1 LGLPKLTLAK
11 KIGYSSH
18 SGLMAKLEKGEIMPS
33 QFAREFEEECK
44 LAGINISGK
53 KMMKMMSDVKTRPEY
68 ISTINNLRKN
78 GVIVGAI
85 TNNWKLDTEELD
97 RDVARVVFNLFDFV
111 IESSRV
117 GIRKPD
123 PAIFQLALDKLKLP
137 GSSCIFLDDL
147 GMNLKTAKKLG
158 ITTIL
163 VEMNN
168 PSGALLE
175 LNKLLPFPAY
185 IPQSSL

>member
-1 LGLPKLTLAK
+1 
-11 KIGYSSH
+11 
-18 SGLMAKLEKGEIMPS
+18 M
-33 QFAREFEEECK
+33 F
-44 LAGINISGK
+44 
-53 KMMKMMSDVKTRPEY
+53 SDVKTRPEY
-68 ISTINNLRKN
+68 ISTISNLRKN
-78 GVIVGAI
+78 GIIVGAI
-85 TNNWKLDTEELD
+85 TNNWKIEHTED
-97 RDVARVVFNLFDFV
+97 RDVARVVFNYFDFV
-111 IESSRV
+111 VESSRV

-163 VEMNN
+163 VDMNN

-185 IPQSSL
+185 TPQSSL